1 MEVVDLHG
9 PELNIEP
16 PLTHPFDSK
25 QLVRV
30 LDEPLRTG
38 IPSHTQSMESMPS

>member
-16 PLTHPFDSK
+16 PLTHPLDSK
-25 QLVRV
+25 QLARV